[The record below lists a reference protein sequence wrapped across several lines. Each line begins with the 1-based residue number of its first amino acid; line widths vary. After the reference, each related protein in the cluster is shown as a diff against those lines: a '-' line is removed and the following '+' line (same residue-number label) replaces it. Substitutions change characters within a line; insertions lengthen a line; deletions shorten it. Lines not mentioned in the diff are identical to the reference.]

1 MSLKTFTY
9 TPPGQIDGEPD
20 EVVAVATKQLGA
32 LASVVCEL
40 SKDTFT
46 QLRAAGVG
54 DRTLEEWENTAE
66 GVKADELR
74 WAANVFAEAVNAI
87 SAEKT

>member
-1 MSLKTFTY
+1 MTIKTFTF

-20 EVVAVATKQLGA
+20 EVVAVATQQLGA
-32 LASVVCEL
+32 LAEVVSEL

-54 DRTLEEWENTAE
+54 DRTLEEWEDSVD
-66 GVKADELR
+66 GVAANDLC
-74 WAANVFAEAVNAI
+74 WAAGVFAEAVGKLG
-87 SAEKT
+87 AEKT